1 MKLHENKEIFQ
12 DAILAAS
19 QLFGIPEIYIEKDY
33 WVTIALQEIFNS
45 SASEYAVFKGGT
57 SLSKCY
63 NIIER
68 FSEDIDIVVFCK
80 EEETDN
86 QKKAKIKR
94 ISGIVKNIMPE
105 VEIEGLTNKKGN
117 IRKTAHKYNKL
128 FNSAVNQIGE
138 YVVLEVSWL
147 GNSEPFIKSSVSS
160 YINEMAREKGLKDL
174 IKKYDLEPFY
184 VQVLEIERT
193 FCEKILSLVRFSYT
207 DNPYEDLA
215 NKVRHLYDIHLMLKD
230 TKIKDFF
237 NGAEFDN
244 MLLKVGEDD
253 LKSYKN
259 SNEWLNWH
267 PSEAIIF
274 SNPEDT
280 WKRIR
285 SKYNSSFKDLV
296 IGKLPAEDGIMN
308 TLKIVA
314 ERLKSIKWQLK
325 IR

>member
-57 SLSKCY
+57 SLSKCF

-80 EEETDN
+80 KGETDN
-86 QKKAKIKR
+86 QKKLKIKR
-94 ISGIVKNIMPE
+94 ISEIVRNIMPE
-105 VEIEGLTNKKGN
+105 IEIEGLTNKKGN
-117 IRKTAHKYNKL
+117 IRKTAHQYNKL
-128 FNSAVNQIGE
+128 FKSSTNQIGE
-138 YVVLEVSWL
+138 YVILEASWL
-147 GNSEPFIKSSVSS
+147 GNSEPFIKSSVTS
-160 YINEMAREKGLKDL
+160 YINEMARQKEQKDL
-174 IKKYDLEPFY
+174 IQAYDLNPFP
-184 VQVLEIERT
+184 VKVLGMERT

-207 DNPYEDLA
+207 DAPYEDLA
-215 NKVRHLYDIHLMLKD
+215 NKVRHIYDIHLMLKSSQ
-230 TKIKDFF
+230 IKSFF
-237 NGAEFDN
+237 SCPEFDD

-253 LKSYKN
+253 LKGYKN
-259 SNEWLNWH
+259 SNQWLEWH
-267 PSEAIIF
+267 PSKSIIF
-274 SNPEDT
+274 SEPEDT

-296 IGKLPAEDGIMN
+296 IGKLPSEDSIIK
-308 TLKIVA
+308 TL
-314 ERLKSIKWQLK
+314 RLVSKRLESINWQLK
-325 IR
+325 II